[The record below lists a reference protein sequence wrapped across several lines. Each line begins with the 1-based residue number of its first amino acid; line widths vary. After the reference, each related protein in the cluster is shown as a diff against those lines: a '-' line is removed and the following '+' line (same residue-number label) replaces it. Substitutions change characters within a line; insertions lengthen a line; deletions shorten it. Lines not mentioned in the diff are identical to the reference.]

1 MLVLVKGAGDLASG
15 VACRL
20 FRAGFQV
27 IMTDIAQPTVIR
39 RTVSFAQAV
48 YDGKTM
54 VEDIE
59 GVLAKD
65 SLEAMILV
73 EQRKIPVLVDPK
85 CEIAQQLKF
94 DALVDGVLAKKNIG
108 TRIDDAPIVVAL
120 GPGFTAGVDCHAVIE
135 TQRGHDLARVILE
148 GSATPD
154 TGVPGMVGGYALER
168 LIKSPAQGKFITT
181 AKIGDLVKKDQSI
194 GYILGENAEGQ
205 EEKTPVVALIDGVLR
220 GILQDGLPVFQGMK
234 IGDVDP
240 RPVVNHCFSV
250 SDKARAIGG
259 GVLEAI
265 LRLSVEHNPNFWK

>member
-1 MLVLVKGAGDLASG
+1 M
-15 VACRL
+15 
-20 FRAGFQV
+20 
-27 IMTDIAQPTVIR
+27 IR

-205 EEKTPVVALIDGVLR
+205 EEKTPVVALID
-220 GILQDGLPVFQGMK
+220 
-234 IGDVDP
+234 
-240 RPVVNHCFSV
+240 V
-250 SDKARAIGG
+250 SFRSCYIY
-259 GVLEAI
+259 VRTL
-265 LRLSVEHNPNFWK
+265 

>member
-1 MLVLVKGAGDLASG
+1 
-15 VACRL
+15 
-20 FRAGFQV
+20 
-27 IMTDIAQPTVIR
+27 
-39 RTVSFAQAV
+39 
-48 YDGKTM
+48 
-54 VEDIE
+54 
-59 GVLAKD
+59 
-65 SLEAMILV
+65 MILV

-181 AKIGDLVKKDQSI
+181 AKIGDLS
-194 GYILGENAEGQ
+194 
-205 EEKTPVVALIDGVLR
+205 LIH
-220 GILQDGLPVFQGMK
+220 I
-234 IGDVDP
+234 
-240 RPVVNHCFSV
+240 
-250 SDKARAIGG
+250 
-259 GVLEAI
+259 
-265 LRLSVEHNPNFWK
+265 